1 MCRVTLCR
9 GLPGPGRADFDRPL
23 PPPVPSELTDAQGAV
38 WRDTVG
44 SLPGYW
50 LTRAAFPILIAY
62 CRHVCRARLLEME
75 ISRFDAEWVA
85 VEGGLQRL
93 DRLLAMAQRET
104 VAVIATARTL
114 RLTPQAQM
122 HPRSAGRAIDA
133 APTGKLPWDREGR

>member
-1 MCRVTLCR
+1 VAFPDRA
-9 GLPGPGRADFDRPL
+9 GPDFDRPL

-85 VEGGLQRL
+85 VGAACNVWIGFSPWPSARRL
-93 DRLLAMAQRET
+93 
-104 VAVIATARTL
+104 
-114 RLTPQAQM
+114 
-122 HPRSAGRAIDA
+122 RSSRRRAPFA
-133 APTGKLPWDREGR
+133 